1 MAENHV
7 KNIRAFIAIPLPG
20 SVRHLLTDIQSRL
33 KRAGIKAS
41 WPQPDRFHLTLK
53 FLGETPC
60 DRLEQ
65 IHAVMHRFSGQY
77 PDLFLAAGSLG
88 VFPKIQKV
96 RVIWADI
103 KGDIPRL
110 EQLCQE
116 LDKDMQKV
124 GIPGQTHPFSPH
136 ITLAR
141 IKAPVSYHALEH
153 LLQKNADRWSA
164 PFSADSMVLY
174 ESILSARG
182 AEHTRMF
189 QTKLGV

>member
-1 MAENHV
+1 M
-7 KNIRAFIAIPLPG
+7 KTIRAFIAIPLPV

-53 FLGETPC
+53 FLGETSC
-60 DRLEQ
+60 DSLAQ
-65 IHAVMHRFSGQY
+65 IQAVMHRFSGQY

-88 VFPKIQKV
+88 VFPKIQKA

-103 KGDIPRL
+103 KGDTRRL

-116 LDKDMQKV
+116 LDKDLQKIGV
-124 GIPGQTHPFSPH
+124 AGQIRPFSPH

-141 IKAPVSYHALEH
+141 IKAPVSFHALEN
-153 LLQKNADRWSA
+153 LVQKYADRWSA

-182 AEHTRMF
+182 AEHIRMF